1 MEYRFNENNFT
12 DEVIKSDV
20 PVMIDFYAEWCGPCR
35 MMSPVVE
42 EFAKDFEG
50 RVKIGKI
57 NVDEESELAMRF
69 GVQSIPSFVF
79 IKDGK
84 VVELRLHQGR
94 QGRRQGNWR
103 NAEADFKKLPGR
115 SRGRLKTYK
124 QPLPAKSKILRN

>member
-84 VVELRLHQGR
+84 VVDRVTG
-94 QGRRQGNWR
+94 
-103 NAEADFKKLPGR
+103 AMPKPI
-115 SRGRLKTYK
+115 LKNC
-124 QPLPAKSKILRN
+124 LEDLAAG

>member
-84 VVELRLHQGR
+84 VVVNHTVI
-94 QGRRQGNWR
+94 
-103 NAEADFKKLPGR
+103 P
-115 SRGRLKTYK
+115 
-124 QPLPAKSKILRN
+124 

>member
-84 VVELRLHQGR
+84 VVDRVTG
-94 QGRRQGNWR
+94 
-103 NAEADFKKLPGR
+103 AMPKP
-115 SRGRLKTYK
+115 
-124 QPLPAKSKILRN
+124 ILINYLEDLAAG

>member
-57 NVDEESELAMRF
+57 NVDEESDLAMRF

-84 VVELRLHQGR
+84 VVDRVTGAMPKPIL
-94 QGRRQGNWR
+94 
-103 NAEADFKKLPGR
+103 KKYLEDLAAG
-115 SRGRLKTYK
+115 
-124 QPLPAKSKILRN
+124 

>member
-84 VVELRLHQGR
+84 VVDSVTG
-94 QGRRQGNWR
+94 
-103 NAEADFKKLPGR
+103 AMPKPI
-115 SRGRLKTYK
+115 LKNY
-124 QPLPAKSKILRN
+124 LEDLAAG

>member
-1 MEYRFNENNFT
+1 MEYRFNEDNFV

-42 EFAKDFEG
+42 EFANTYDGK
-50 RVKIGKI
+50 VKIGKI
-57 NVDEESELAMRF
+57 NVDEESDLAMRF

-84 VVELRLHQGR
+84 VVDRVTG
-94 QGRRQGNWR
+94 
-103 NAEADFKKLPGR
+103 AMPKP
-115 SRGRLKTYK
+115 
-124 QPLPAKSKILRN
+124 ILRNYLDDLAAG

>member
-1 MEYRFNENNFT
+1 MEFRFNENNFT

-42 EFAKDFEG
+42 EFAKDFKG

-69 GVQSIPSFVF
+69 GVQSIPSFIF

-84 VVELRLHQGR
+84 VIDRITGALPR
-94 QGRRQGNWR
+94 QM
-103 NAEADFKKLPGR
+103 
-115 SRGRLKTYK
+115 
-124 QPLPAKSKILRN
+124 LRNYLDELAAG

>member
-69 GVQSIPSFVF
+69 GVQSIPSFIF

-84 VVELRLHQGR
+84 VVDRVTG
-94 QGRRQGNWR
+94 
-103 NAEADFKKLPGR
+103 AMPKPV
-115 SRGRLKTYK
+115 LKGY
-124 QPLPAKSKILRN
+124 LDDLAG